1 MKKEIK
7 LPTSFFFSGGGF
19 SCCFH
24 IGVYKA
30 ISEIWEYKDIWKL
43 KFIGN
48 SGGALVSYFILNKLK
63 YQELE
68 KKFIKLNKMIENNGI
83 NNLSNYVNKLISE
96 LLKKDNDYKKFNNKL
111 FIGITKFPNTYVVRS
126 VFKSNKDLIDTLH
139 SSMYIPF
146 YTKYLKKVDNKIY
159 IDGDILGNYHL
170 IDDTTITISTW
181 NNKSDIYLKYPI
193 KKINIY
199 FSSDYSIFKKIIEEG
214 YNSFNFF
221 INVNGGLKREI
232 KDQHMNLIRRF
243 IYSIV
248 ALIFYFIRFV
258 LEIIN
263 KIESNTGNK

>member
-1 MKKEIK
+1 M
-7 LPTSFFFSGGGF
+7 
-19 SCCFH
+19 
-24 IGVYKA
+24 
-30 ISEIWEYKDIWKL
+30 
-43 KFIGN
+43 
-48 SGGALVSYFILNKLK
+48 
-63 YQELE
+63 
-68 KKFIKLNKMIENNGI
+68 
-83 NNLSNYVNKLISE
+83 
-96 LLKKDNDYKKFNNKL
+96 
-111 FIGITKFPNTYVVRS
+111 RS

-263 KIESNTGNK
+263 MLFIL